1 MVRLGGAQ
9 VKPTKTPDELRAE
22 AAYLE
27 WMLKRTK
34 SRDRI
39 KRAEKRLLMIYALLA
54 QRNGT

>member
-1 MVRLGGAQ
+1 